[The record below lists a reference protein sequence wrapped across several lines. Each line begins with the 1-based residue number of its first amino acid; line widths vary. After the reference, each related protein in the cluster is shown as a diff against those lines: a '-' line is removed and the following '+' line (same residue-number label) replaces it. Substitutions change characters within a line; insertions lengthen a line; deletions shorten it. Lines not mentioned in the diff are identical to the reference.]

1 MTAFPITY
9 LGAPLSTGPLPKSQ
23 YRPLIDKVAS
33 KLPAWQGRLMSR
45 SGRLTLVKSTL
56 STLPIYLTMSDKL
69 PKWVIDEIDSLR
81 RNFLWSGS
89 TAGQE
94 YGGLADCMLPY
105 RLWRV
110 GCC

>member
-56 STLPIYLTMSDKL
+56 YVANLLDY
-69 PKWVIDEIDSLR
+69 VGEI
-81 RNFLWSGS
+81 
-89 TAGQE
+89 AK
-94 YGGLADCMLPY
+94 
-105 RLWRV
+105 V
-110 GCC
+110 GH